1 VLYVPIL
8 ENCADFTYTPS
19 SAAQTAKGGIDIHFS
34 ARTPSDHDGN
44 FGRLV
49 ALNLKTHEIL
59 WTHRQ
64 RMPLASAVL
73 ATAGGLLFVADV
85 DRNFYAYDQAN
96 GTILWRTR
104 LNAAA
109 ESFPVTYSVNGRQ
122 YIAVI
127 AGSGSPMGA
136 ASRAF
141 VPEVAASAA
150 GVTLTVFE
158 MP

>member
-1 VLYVPIL
+1 
-8 ENCADFTYTPS
+8 
-19 SAAQTAKGGIDIHFS
+19 
-34 ARTPSDHDGN
+34 
-44 FGRLV
+44 
-49 ALNLKTHEIL
+49 
-59 WTHRQ
+59 
-64 RMPLASAVL
+64 MPLASAVL